1 MENLFIGHGGVS
13 RWMSFHEPITKILVE
28 NVCTVRADA
37 SVKDAAKLMIEKRIS
52 CLPVSMGQGAIGMVT
67 EKDILGKVVATGAD
81 SRKIHVGDI
90 MSTPLILATMDI
102 TIGEAA
108 KKMMENNI
116 RRLVVS
122 DQNGR
127 LLGLVTMTDLI
138 RWVARGDEHATA
150 VSDFL
155 GSESQ

>member
-81 SRKIHVGDI
+81 SRKIRVGDI

>member
-1 MENLFIGHGGVS
+1 
-13 RWMSFHEPITKILVE
+13 
-28 NVCTVRADA
+28 
-37 SVKDAAKLMIEKRIS
+37 MIEKRIS